1 MFQKTQLWL
10 WTLVSIFQAYYGWWQ
25 PKQSKEG
32 CQCRNVYLFLQQPPK
47 STRSQG
53 KLVCPSSLAI
63 SRQLLVLLGPYA
75 VHEDSTA
82 LGLRGYSF
90 ALCHFVLLLFPG
102 KASNVLQK
110 VDVRLV
116 SEESCIRS
124 YGHLVTPRMLCA
136 GYRNGGKDACQV
148 QRNTS
153 CMCFEL
159 WQQKWIK
166 WLKIKKQME
175 QNVQHNT

>member
-1 MFQKTQLWL
+1 MHK
-10 WTLVSIFQAYYGWWQ
+10 
-25 PKQSKEG
+25 
-32 CQCRNVYLFLQQPPK
+32 
-47 STRSQG
+47 
-53 KLVCPSSLAI
+53 
-63 SRQLLVLLGPYA
+63 
-75 VHEDSTA
+75 DSTA
-82 LGLRGYSF
+82 LWLTGYSF
-90 ALCHFVLLLFPG
+90 ALCHSVLLLFPG
-102 KASNVLQK
+102 TASNVLQK

-136 GYRNGGKDACQV
+136 GYRNGRKDACQV

-166 WLKIKKQME
+166 WLKSKWNSE
-175 QNVQHNT
+175 CPTQHLALHPLSSTHCFLYSLHFYCFVTISPFPSKISLPTFEKRRVNKTSQKRTRLWFAGWRYRTSVCVELPRNCR